1 MLAHSSTS
9 RVTHALTDPIPDA
22 KPSLRLY
29 TQAMNALVGVDRN
42 CGHRSVFFVKPD
54 DQCFDRVLG
63 DARKD
68 RLLKLAKEI
77 IPAAIAA
84 YDKVRRKANG
94 PLRPKKQRD
103 SMPLV
108 VESQL
113 KFAKSYLKS
122 QGYVGVHDIAMAH
135 NGTAL
140 NFLHETPSGTPKG
153 TQGGR
158 EDCLAMVATPE
169 GLHLVLESGS
179 GQTVATTVT
188 PATLRDP
195 KFIQRLAYQIA
206 PSIRALMV
214 FVDPKLKGIPAEA
227 LRQVYR
233 QVRRR
238 VAENAIAFKR
248 VGAVD
253 RSTPLCLSC
262 HRLVRH
268 VGDECA
274 CGATHSQGI
283 LDAHSILAAGRD
295 SMGAVAYLCQG
306 GPHSFDVPTGGASV
320 STTADIEDV
329 NAATEVT
336 GEPSRSLNTGLCQG
350 RKPLNDAVINQAGR
364 DAHRED
370 QHPAQEPVGQCPPNA
385 GGHSR
390 PVAEPSDPTMQS
402 VETQTRGF
410 VGASSASNL
419 VPQKTSSDSLAGATS
434 SQHPGQ
440 HEPNHD
446 SPAEAHIEHPMLQ
459 PWWKRL
465 GMKTPPTEEFLVEDM
480 HQLAKIRLPDEVD
493 YYFRTETLFGLPVE
507 WGLRRA
513 PDNFHTRQVLLDH
526 LVQEIYPLIEAY
538 NDDLVI
544 GIIDGSSQPPE
555 EALELV
561 ISNYAGERPEDSEPV
576 SSLQT
581 LDVQA
586 CRSAESK
593 SAHPRLLSWWQRLGL
608 EARPTKCLLAEM
620 KPLASFHATQEA
632 EAYFSSRTMTLL
644 PRRWKVADGGYKE
657 TVLEGMTLLLYK
669 DILAKMS
676 KSGRVVKAADGQD
689 DGRSTPSS
697 SAPIHPMAQSWWE
710 RLGSDTKPSVMP
722 DIHQMKVRMMTCA
735 DREAS
740 HYITN
745 NLLHLLPD
753 YWLDDLSLDWSE
765 SVSSLTKLLAGD
777 LEGQIEDDAKPS

>member
-1 MLAHSSTS
+1 MVAHSSTK
-9 RVTHALTDPIPDA
+9 RVTRALTVPIPEA

-29 TQAMNALVGVDRN
+29 SQAMNALVGVDRN
-42 CGHRSVFFVKPD
+42 RGHRSVFFVKPN
-54 DQCFDRVLG
+54 DQCFDRVLA

-68 RLLKLAKEI
+68 RVLKLAKEI
-77 IPAAIAA
+77 IPIAIAA
-84 YDKVRRKANG
+84 YGKARRKANG
-94 PLRPKKQRD
+94 PLRFKREWT
-103 SMPLV
+103 SMPLAV
-108 VESQL
+108 ANQKRLAIGHL
-113 KFAKSYLKS
+113 KKL
-122 QGYVGVHDIAMAH
+122 GYVGVADLAVVRG
-135 NGTAL
+135 GTAL
-140 NFLHETPSGTPKG
+140 NFTHEGSKAPVHISKDKKFSMAIT
-153 TQGGR
+153 
-158 EDCLAMVATPE
+158 ATAE
-169 GLHLVLESGS
+169 GLNFVMEDGS
-179 GQTVATTVT
+179 GLTAATTT
-188 PATLRDP
+188 SREALIRDP
-195 KFIQRLAYQIA
+195 KFIVKLAGQIA
-206 PSIRALMV
+206 LNVRAL
-214 FVDPKLKGIPAEA
+214 FVHIGPNLKGAPAEA

-233 QVRRR
+233 RVRKRKAGSA
-238 VAENAIAFKR
+238 VAFKK
-248 VGAVD
+248 VGSVD
-253 RSTPLCLSC
+253 RSNQLCPWC

-268 VGDECA
+268 VGVECA

-283 LDAHSILAAGRD
+283 LDAHVVLATGRD

-306 GPHSFDVPTGGASV
+306 GSHPHDVPTGGASV
-320 STTADIEDV
+320 STTADIEDG

-336 GEPSRSLNTGLCQG
+336 GEPSRSPSPGVCQDG
-350 RKPLNDAVINQAGR
+350 KPLKGAVAVGW
-364 DAHRED
+364 DAHKED

-390 PVAEPSDPTMQS
+390 PVATPSDPTMQS
-402 VETQTRGF
+402 VETQTRGL

-446 SPAEAHIEHPMLQ
+446 SPAEARIEHPMLQ

-493 YYFRTETLFGLPVE
+493 YYFRTETLYGLPVE
-507 WGLRRA
+507 WGLRCA
-513 PDNFHTRQVLLDH
+513 PNNFHTRQVLLDH

-561 ISNYAGERPEDSEPV
+561 ISNSAGERPEDSEPV

-608 EARPTKCLLAEM
+608 EAKPTKCLLAEM
-620 KPLASFHATQEA
+620 KPLASFFATQEA

-676 KSGRVVKAADGQD
+676 KSCRVVKAADGQD
-689 DGRSTPSS
+689 NGQSTPSS

-753 YWLDDLSLDWSE
+753 SWLDDLSLDWSE